1 MAGAGRG
8 GRSLTG
14 APGPGVS
21 HGVLLLSFGSARD
34 EDDVPAYLD
43 RVRRGRPVPAALVAD
58 LRARY
63 RRIGGSPLADITRR
77 QAMLLQL
84 RLDPR
89 GRGDVLVRPAMLH
102 AAPEIPDAVADLL
115 GAGARCLVTLPLA
128 PQVSPHHAAYEAAVR
143 EAVAGRAPVHV
154 AGSWHRH
161 PVLLGAIARRTAPLL
176 AARDDAEPAAVLFT
190 AHSLPLG
197 VPGVE
202 TYRSQ
207 VGETAADLARRLG
220 LEPGAWRMVFQSR
233 SGPAEDWLGPDIGD
247 AIPELAATGCRRL
260 VVVPVQFM
268 TDHLE
273 VLYDLDVAARAA
285 AEAAGMRYLRPG
297 SLNAAPELIQALAD
311 AVAAAPGDA

>member
-1 MAGAGRG
+1 M
-8 GRSLTG
+8 
-14 APGPGVS
+14 S

-115 GAGARCLVTLPLA
+115 GAGVRCLVALPLA
-128 PQVSPHHAAYEAAVR
+128 PQVSPHHAAYEAAVC
-143 EAVAGRAPVHV
+143 EAVAGRVPVHL

-161 PVLLGAIARRTAPLL
+161 PLLLDAIARRTAPLL

-197 VPGVE
+197 APGVE
-202 TYRSQ
+202 TYRRQ
-207 VGETAADLARRLG
+207 VGETAADLAGRLG

-233 SGPAEDWLGPDIGD
+233 SGPAEDWLAPDIGD

-311 AVAAAPGDA
+311 AVAATPGDA